1 MTQPAI
7 YAIIILYWF
16 TEILIYERIPQ
27 MTSTKKRNRL
37 VSSFFRDTSELSD
50 TQNRVL
56 NRYTY
61 TIVSTTMVCMLGIML
76 FYVFALASMYHN
88 QQSGPAL
95 WLLSIFS
102 DFVEIMNF
110 SLEETPHISAGSSY
124 PPIAIIILY
133 PFAYICKDVF
143 AQYAH
148 EAMDIDTL
156 TSLVV
161 RHVEFWI
168 AIVLFFVVCIS
179 AIVILASKI
188 GKFKPIPSLKLSL
201 IICCS
206 SPFVYAIMRG
216 NTIYFALIFVLLFLL
231 FYNSDKPW
239 LREIAYISLAIAGAI
254 KIYPLFFGVF
264 LLRNKKFFPV
274 VRVAVY
280 FLLLF
285 FISFKFFPEQQG
297 AMGSFSE
304 NLQGFMFDPERLSCF
319 RNLSITAMLYKL
331 VALFSPV
338 ATESLAFAI
347 VNIVILATTF
357 ALSVITA
364 LYTRSNFSRL
374 VICFTIIILIP
385 SVTYFYVLVFAI
397 IPFIEYLRSYDSL
410 DRTTQRLYG
419 FMFMFLLLTPV
430 LLPLIYL
437 PHALIV
443 LFMAVLEIL
452 RVFKQ
457 EIIPDY
463 KEKKSKSAEI
473 N

>member
-1 MTQPAI
+1 
-7 YAIIILYWF
+7 
-16 TEILIYERIPQ
+16 

-110 SLEETPHISAGSSY
+110 SLEETPYITGVGAGSSY
-124 PPIAIIILY
+124 PPIAIIMLY

-168 AIVLFFVVCIS
+168 AIVLFFVICIS
-179 AIVILASKI
+179 AIVILASKL
-188 GKFKPIPSLKLSL
+188 GKFGPIPSLKLSL

-231 FYNSDKPW
+231 LYNSDKPW
-239 LREIAYISLAIAGAI
+239 LREIAYISLAVAGAI

-264 LLRNKKFFPV
+264 LLRKKKFFPV
-274 VRVAVY
+274 VRVAIY
-280 FLLLF
+280 FLALF

-297 AMGSFSE
+297 AVGSFSE

-338 ATESLAFAI
+338 ATESFAFAI

-357 ALSVITA
+357 TLSVIAA
-364 LYTRSNFSRL
+364 LYTKSNFSRL

-410 DRTTQRLYG
+410 DKTTQRLYG

-443 LFMAVLEIL
+443 LFMAGREIL
-452 RVFKQ
+452 KVFKQ
-457 EIIPDY
+457 EIIADS
-463 KEKKSKSAEI
+463 KKIKLESAE
-473 N
+473 NN

>member
-1 MTQPAI
+1 MISVKNKPH
-7 YAIIILYWF
+7 
-16 TEILIYERIPQ
+16 R
-27 MTSTKKRNRL
+27 RL
-37 VSSFFRDTSELSD
+37 SRFFNNSVDLSD
-50 TQNRVL
+50 TQGRVL
-56 NRYTY
+56 NRFTY
-61 TIVSTTMVCMLGIML
+61 SIVSTTMVCMLGIML

-110 SLEETPHISAGSSY
+110 SLEETPYIMGEGAGSSY

-148 EAMDIDTL
+148 EALDIDTL

-168 AIVLFFVVCIS
+168 AIVLFFIVCIS

-188 GKFKPIPSLKLSL
+188 GKFAPIPSLKLSL

-231 FYNSDKPW
+231 YYDSDKPV

-264 LLRNKKFFPV
+264 LLKKKRFFPV
-274 VRVAVY
+274 ARVAVY
-280 FLLLF
+280 FFILF
-285 FISFKFFPEQQG
+285 FISFKFFPDQQG
-297 AMGSFSE
+297 AVNSFSE
-304 NLQGFMFDPERLSCF
+304 NLQGFMFDPERLACF

-331 VALFSPV
+331 VALFSPI
-338 ATESLAFAI
+338 ATESITFGI
-347 VNIVILATTF
+347 VNIAILVIVFT
-357 ALSVITA
+357 LSVITA
-364 LYTRSNFSRL
+364 LYTRSDFSRL

-385 SVTYFYVLVFAI
+385 SVTYFYVLIFAI
-397 IPFIEYLRSYDSL
+397 IPFIEYIRSYDSL
-410 DRTTQRLYG
+410 DRLTQKLYG
-419 FMFMFLLLTPV
+419 FMFMFLLLTPL

-437 PHALIV
+437 PHALVV
-443 LFMAVLEIL
+443 LFMAGREIYKVLRYELIADS
-452 RVFKQ
+452 R
-457 EIIPDY
+457 
-463 KEKKSKSAEI
+463 KKKAAI
-473 N
+473 K

>member
-1 MTQPAI
+1 
-7 YAIIILYWF
+7 
-16 TEILIYERIPQ
+16 
-27 MTSTKKRNRL
+27 MTSTKKRHRIG
-37 VSSFFRDTSELSD
+37 SSFFKDTLELSD
-50 TQNRVL
+50 TQGRVL
-56 NRYTY
+56 NRFTY
-61 TIVSTTMVCMLGIML
+61 GIVSTTMICMLGIML

-110 SLEETPHISAGSSY
+110 SLEETPYIMGEGPGASY

-148 EAMDIDTL
+148 ETMDIDTL

-168 AIVLFFVVCIS
+168 AIVLFFLVCIT
-179 AIVILASKI
+179 AIVLLASKL
-188 GKFKPIPSLKLSL
+188 GRFGPIPSLKLSL

-231 FYNSDKPW
+231 YYDSDKPV

-264 LLRNKKFFPV
+264 LLKKKRFFPV
-274 VRVAVY
+274 ARVAVY
-280 FLLLF
+280 FTILF

-297 AMGSFSE
+297 AVNSFTE
-304 NLQGFMFDPERLSCF
+304 NLQGFMFDPERLACF

-331 VALFSPV
+331 VALFSPL
-338 ATESLAFAI
+338 ATESLTFGI
-347 VNIVILATTF
+347 VNIVILVIVFT
-357 ALSVITA
+357 LSVVTA

-385 SVTYFYVLVFAI
+385 SVTYFYVLIFAI
-397 IPFIEYLRSYDSL
+397 IPFIEYIRSYDKL
-410 DRTTQRLYG
+410 DRRTQRLYG
-419 FMFMFLLLTPV
+419 FMFMFLLLTPL

-443 LFMAVLEIL
+443 LFMACREIYKVL
-452 RVFKQ
+452 RY
-457 EIIPDY
+457 EIIADAR
-463 KEKKSKSAEI
+463 EKRLSVK
-473 N
+473 

>member
-1 MTQPAI
+1 
-7 YAIIILYWF
+7 
-16 TEILIYERIPQ
+16 

-37 VSSFFRDTSELSD
+37 VSSFFKDTSELSD

-56 NRYTY
+56 NRYAY
-61 TIVSTTMVCMLGIML
+61 SVVSTTMVCMLGIML

-110 SLEETPHISAGSSY
+110 SLEETPYIMGEGTGSSY

-133 PFAYICKDVF
+133 PFAYICKNVF

-148 EAMDIDTL
+148 EALDIDTL

-188 GKFKPIPSLKLSL
+188 GKFGPIPSLKLGL

-231 FYNSDKPW
+231 LYDSDKPA

-264 LLRNKKFFPV
+264 LLKSKRFFPV

-280 FLLLF
+280 FLILF

-297 AMGSFSE
+297 AMDSFSE
-304 NLQGFMFDPERLSCF
+304 NLQGFMFDPERLACF

-331 VALFSPV
+331 VALFSPA
-338 ATESLAFAI
+338 ATEGIGFA
-347 VNIVILATTF
+347 VANVVILAIVF

-410 DRTTQRLYG
+410 DRTTQKLYG
-419 FMFMFLLLTPV
+419 FMFMFILLTPL

-437 PHALIV
+437 PHAIVV
-443 LFMAVLEIL
+443 LFMAVWEI
-452 RVFKQ
+452 VKVIKH
-457 EIIPDY
+457 EIIADS
-463 KEKKSKSAEI
+463 KRKKLQSAET

>member
-1 MTQPAI
+1 
-7 YAIIILYWF
+7 
-16 TEILIYERIPQ
+16 
-27 MTSTKKRNRL
+27 MTSTKKKHRIFG
-37 VSSFFRDTSELSD
+37 SFFKNTVDLSD
-50 TQNRVL
+50 TQGRVL
-56 NRYTY
+56 NRFTY
-61 TIVSTTMVCMLGIML
+61 SIVTTTMICMLGIML

-110 SLEETPHISAGSSY
+110 SLDETPYIMGEGAGSSY

-133 PFAYICKDVF
+133 PFALICKNVF

-168 AIVLFFVVCIS
+168 AIVLFFLVCIT
-179 AIVILASKI
+179 AIVVLASKI
-188 GKFKPIPSLKLSL
+188 GRFGPIPSLKLSL

-231 FYNSDKPW
+231 FYNSDKPV

-254 KIYPLFFGVF
+254 KIYPLFFGVL
-264 LLRNKKFFPV
+264 LLRKRRFFSTA
-274 VRVAVY
+274 RVAIY
-280 FLLLF
+280 FIIIF
-285 FISFKFFPEQQG
+285 FLSFKFFPEQQG
-297 AMGSFSE
+297 AMNSFSE
-304 NLQGFMFDPERLSCF
+304 NLQGFMFDPERLACF

-331 VALFSPV
+331 VSLFSPL
-338 ATESLAFAI
+338 AAESLAFHI
-347 VNIVILATTF
+347 VNIALLATVFT
-357 ALSVITA
+357 LSVITA
-364 LYTRSNFSRL
+364 LYTRSDFSRL

-385 SVTYFYVLVFAI
+385 SVTYFYVLIFAI
-397 IPFIEYLRSYDSL
+397 IPFIEYLRSYDRL
-410 DRTTQRLYG
+410 DRKTQRLYG
-419 FMFMFLLLTPV
+419 FMFMFLLLTPL

-437 PHALIV
+437 PHAIVV
-443 LFMAVLEIL
+443 LFMACREI
-452 RVFKQ
+452 
-457 EIIPDY
+457 Y
-463 KEKKSKSAEI
+463 KVIKYELIADVREKKALAQ
-473 N
+473 